1 MADLLRRGL
10 EWLERE
16 RVKHATRPVDY
27 VRAGESVRV
36 RSTVG
41 KTVFELAGDY
51 GVAERTETRD
61 FLVLAREL
69 VLGSVQ
75 ATPKRGDQVRERQG
89 DKVFVYEVMAPGK
102 EPEWRY
108 SDLYRHTLRIHT
120 KQVAVEDAP

>member
-1 MADLLRRGL
+1 MDLLRRGL

-16 RVKHATRPVDY
+16 RAKHASQKVRY
-27 VRAGESVRV
+27 RRGAEEAEVRA
-36 RSTVG
+36 TIG
-41 KTVFELAGDY
+41 KTLFEIQNDY

-69 VLGSVQ
+69 VLGGAVT
-75 ATPKRGDQVRERQG
+75 TPRRGDQVRELQG
-89 DKVFVYEVMAPGK
+89 SQVFIYEVMAPGK

-120 KQVAVEDAP
+120 RQVGVEDAP

>member
-1 MADLLRRGL
+1 MDLLRRGL

-16 RVKHATRPVDY
+16 RAKYASQKVRYRRGTEEAE
-27 VRAGESVRV
+27 VRA
-36 RSTVG
+36 TVG
-41 KTVFELAGDY
+41 KTVFEIQNDY

-69 VLGSVQ
+69 VLGGAVT
-75 ATPKRGDQVRERQG
+75 TPQRGDQVRERQG
-89 DKVFVYEVMAPGK
+89 SQVFIYEVMAPGK

-120 KQVAVEDAP
+120 RQVGVEDAP